1 MHAGDTTNNICMGNN
16 FPGTVQQLI
25 NMTITTTSWSTQAGP
40 TRVRSKRLAKFT
52 AKYRTP
58 ARSR

>member
-1 MHAGDTTNNICMGNN
+1 MHAVNTTICMG

-25 NMTITTTSWSTQAGP
+25 DMTITITTWSTQAGT
-40 TRVRSKRLAKFT
+40 TRVRSKRLAKFS

-58 ARSR
+58 VRSR